1 MHQVPDPE
9 IGPARVLGDS
19 RIPVKVQ
26 ESLSRPLN
34 CRPTTRSGT
43 LRVATRAEDAHVTLK
58 ASHIEFRVEFLRQ
71 IYLLYEY
78 PLLVAEARRCVVIQA
93 SVRR

>member
-1 MHQVPDPE
+1 VHQVPDPK
-9 IGPARVLGDS
+9 IRTARVLGDS

-26 ESLSRPLN
+26 ENLSRPLN

-71 IYLLYEY
+71 IYLLSEY
-78 PLLVAEARRCVVIQA
+78 PLLVAWTRRCVVIQA
-93 SVRR
+93 SVCR